1 MSAKKTLRKV
11 VKAAKP
17 AKREQ
22 NPLMPIASRV
32 LVRRDEAPG
41 SFTIVAEYASDNKPG
56 QFVQVSLPGMGECP
70 ISIASN
76 DQKRLELNINR
87 VGNVTSALQRVRQG
101 ETLFIRGPYGKGYP
115 MEELEGKRLI
125 LIGGGCGVAS
135 IRGVVHYLLRNKDRY
150 KDVRTFVGFRSH
162 DLILFR
168 EELPSWEGVGELNIS
183 LDTAKGITED
193 PSVKQVNV
201 ALKKGAVSCE
211 VGFVTKMLHDATF
224 DINDSAVLMCGPPL
238 MIKFSIRELKAHGF
252 RDNQIYVSAE
262 RLMYCGIGKCCHCMI
277 HGKFTCLDGPVFRL
291 DTLGEVE

>member
-1 MSAKKTLRKV
+1 MSGNPLLPI
-11 VKAAKP
+11 AAKV
-17 AKREQ
+17 
-22 NPLMPIASRV
+22 IARKEEV
-32 LVRRDEAPG
+32 PG
-41 SFTIVAEYASDNKPG
+41 SFTLTVGYESNHVPG
-56 QFVQVSLPGMGECP
+56 QFVQVSVLGTGECP
-70 ISIASN
+70 ISIASCDTN
-76 DQKRLELNINR
+76 VLQLNINR

-101 ETLFIRGPYGKGYP
+101 ETIFIRGPYGKGYP

-183 LDTAKGITED
+183 LDTAKGITEN

-224 DINDSAVLMCGPPL
+224 DTKNTAVLMCGPPL
-238 MIKFSIRELKAHGF
+238 MIKFSIKELKKHGF
-252 RDNQIYVSAE
+252 TDDQIYVSAE

-291 DTLGEVE
+291 DTIGEVE